1 MTEVDRALAVVGT
14 VSVLVVL
21 ALAWR
26 RWGRC
31 GLAGAAVGTL
41 AVLGW
46 LVALLRRRRPPVP
59 VVSTSLPDP
68 GRAYRERAAKALRD
82 AERARLAAE
91 RIAADVD
98 TAGDAEALVAH
109 LTRRSEEG

>member
-1 MTEVDRALAVVGT
+1 MTEAARALAVVGA

-26 RWGRC
+26 RWGRA
-31 GLAGAAVGTL
+31 GLAIAAVGVGGGL
-41 AVLGW
+41 AVLVG
-46 LVALLRRRRPPVP
+46 LLRRRREPPAP
-59 VVSTSLPDP
+59 HAGIPPEVSD
-68 GRAYRERAAKALRD
+68 ALREGQQRLAD
-82 AERARLAAE
+82 AQRAREAAA

-109 LTRRSEEG
+109 LTRRSEEE